1 MGLAVPGVGG
11 RHWEL
16 FDRRVERWWVLLCR
30 GGREALGA
38 I

>member
-16 FDRRVERWWVLLCR
+16 FDRRGCEVVGLAVP
-30 GGREALGA
+30 GVVGRH
-38 I
+38 